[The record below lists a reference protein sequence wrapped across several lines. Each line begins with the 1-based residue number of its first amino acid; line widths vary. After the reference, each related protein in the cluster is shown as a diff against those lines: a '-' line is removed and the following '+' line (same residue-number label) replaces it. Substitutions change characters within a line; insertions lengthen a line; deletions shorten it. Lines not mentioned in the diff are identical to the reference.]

1 MKTTVTVTTTS
12 VQTIELPKF
21 FKSTH
26 FQDVYF
32 MLIDDRNYM
41 RVFNREYYKAIC
53 DGPDI
58 SFNRVENIASWIEK
72 GFEEIT
78 EDQFKTIFANALK
91 SLDHIVNYH
100 LE

>member
-21 FKSTH
+21 FKVNH
-26 FQDVYF
+26 YDVYF
-32 MLIDDRNYM
+32 MLVDEINYM
-41 RVFNREYYKAIC
+41 RVFNREYYKSIC

-58 SFNRVENIASWIEK
+58 SFNRIENINSWLEK
-72 GFEEIT
+72 GFQEIT
-78 EDQFKTIFANALK
+78 EDVFKAVFANALK
-91 SLDHIVNYH
+91 SLENIVNYH

>member
-12 VQTIELPKF
+12 VQTIELPRF
-21 FKSTH
+21 FKSNH
-26 FQDVYF
+26 YRDVYF
-32 MLIDDRNYM
+32 MLVDEKNYM

-58 SFNRVENIASWIEK
+58 SFNRIENINSWLEK

-78 EDQFKTIFANALK
+78 EDEFKAVFANALK
-91 SLDHIVNYH
+91 RLENIVNYQ